1 MLVVVD
7 TLLWPSRWL
16 MLTLSTP
23 WKNSMLVMVWRKA
36 WGFRWGRP
44 WRFWNRTS
52 QFPSWLG
59 FIRPPRSPGNT

>member
-7 TLLWPSRWL
+7 TLEWPSRWL

-36 WGFRWGRP
+36 WGFRWGSW
-44 WRFWNRTS
+44 WRRWNRTS
-52 QFPSWLG
+52 QFPS
-59 FIRPPRSPGNT
+59 